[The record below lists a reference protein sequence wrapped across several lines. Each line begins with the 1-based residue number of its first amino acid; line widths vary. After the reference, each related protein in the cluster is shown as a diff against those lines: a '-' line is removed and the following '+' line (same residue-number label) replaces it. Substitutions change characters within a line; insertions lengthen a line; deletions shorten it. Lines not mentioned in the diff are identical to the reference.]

1 MKELKI
7 KISKE
12 KVAKAKSSVVY
23 LISSDADLKNISLSK
38 AELDFAKHQ
47 LKNSNNSITFNNASN
62 YIIIEKITSK
72 KESYLTLEEVRKSAY
87 STSVKLNSIKEIAV
101 SVVNLTGSKDIAL
114 AYIEGF
120 ALSNYQ
126 FLKYFEDAEK
136 RSYSIKNL
144 YIVDENIS
152 KADLTELVNITNAVY
167 EARTLVNE
175 PLSYLTAEE
184 LSNEIKRISK
194 KYGFNFKYL
203 NKKEIEKLG
212 MGGLLAVNLGTPNPP
227 TFNIMEWKPE
237 KAINKKPIV
246 LVGKG
251 VVYDTGGL
259 SLKPTKGSM
268 DSMKCDMG
276 GAAAVIGAISSIA
289 VNKLPLHIV
298 GLVPAT
304 ENRPDGLAYAPGD
317 VIKMMSGLNV
327 EVLNTD
333 AEGRMILAD
342 ALHYAK
348 RYKPELVIDLATLTG
363 AAAVAIGSQG
373 IVAMGTADD
382 MEFEAITKSG
392 YEVFERIA
400 KFPFWDD
407 YAELLKSDIAD
418 MKNIGG
424 REAGAITAGKFLER
438 FTDYPYI
445 HLDIAG
451 PAFLDFPSSYR
462 LKGGSGVGV
471 RLLYNF
477 LKNKTKK
484 N

>member
-1 MKELKI
+1 ELT
-7 KISKE
+7 
-12 KVAKAKSSVVY
+12 SVV
-23 LISSDADLKNISLSK
+23 SK
-38 AELDFAKHQ
+38 
-47 LKNSNNSITFNNASN
+47 
-62 YIIIEKITSK
+62 
-72 KESYLTLEEVRKSAY
+72 
-87 STSVKLNSIKEIAV
+87 
-101 SVVNLTGSKDIAL
+101 
-114 AYIEGF
+114 
-120 ALSNYQ
+120 
-126 FLKYFEDAEK
+126 
-136 RSYSIKNL
+136 
-144 YIVDENIS
+144 
-152 KADLTELVNITNAVY
+152 VY

-184 LSNEIKRISK
+184 LSSEIKRISK
-194 KYGFNFKYL
+194 KAGFKLKVL

-227 TFNIMEWKPE
+227 TFNIMEWKPA
-237 KAINKKPIV
+237 KATNKKPIV

-268 DSMKCDMG
+268 DSMKADMG
-276 GAAAVIGAISSIA
+276 GAAAVIGAMAAIA
-289 VNKLPLHIV
+289 ENKLPVHVV

-304 ENRPDGLAYAPGD
+304 ENRPDGLAYTPGD
-317 VIKMMSGLNV
+317 VIKMMSGLTV

-348 RYKPELVIDLATLTG
+348 KYKPELVVDLATLTG
-363 AAAVAIGSQG
+363 AAAVAIGANG
-373 IVAMGTADD
+373 VVAMGNAEDK
-382 MEFEAITKSG
+382 EFESLSDSS

-400 KFPFWDD
+400 RFPFWDD
-407 YAELLKSDIAD
+407 YSEMLKSDIAD

-451 PAFLDFPSSYR
+451 PAFLDAPSSYR

-477 LKNKTKK
+477 IKSKVGK
-484 N
+484 

>member
-1 MKELKI
+1 MKL
-7 KISKE
+7 KISKV
-12 KVAKAKSSVVY
+12 KAINAKASIVY
-23 LISSDADLKNISLSK
+23 IVNSAADLKATGLSK
-38 AELDFAKHQ
+38 DELDYVTKQFKAENK
-47 LKNSNNSITFNNASN
+47 SA
-62 YIIIEKITSK
+62 IINKATGTIIVEKKAEK
-72 KESYLTLEEVRKSAY
+72 KEEYLNLEEARKQAFNTSNALN
-87 STSVKLNSIKEIAV
+87 SVKETAV
-101 SVVNLTGSKDIAL
+101 TVSDLTGSMAYL
-114 AYIEGF
+114 MAYIEGF

-126 FLKYFEDAEK
+126 FLKYFEDAAK
-136 RSYSIKNL
+136 RAYTLKNL
-144 YIVDENIS
+144 YVLDDKIT
-152 KADLTELVNITNAVY
+152 KANLDELVSILANVY

-194 KYGFNFKYL
+194 KAGFTLKVL

-227 TFNIMEWKPE
+227 TFNIMEWKSA
-237 KAINKKPIV
+237 KAVNKQPIV

-268 DSMKCDMG
+268 DSMKADMG
-276 GAAAVIGAISSIA
+276 GAAAVIGAIATIA
-289 VNKLPLHIV
+289 ENNLPIHVV

-304 ENRPDGLAYAPGD
+304 ENRPDGLAYTPGD
-317 VIKMMSGLNV
+317 VIKMMSGLTV

-348 RYKPELVIDLATLTG
+348 RYNPELVIDLATLTG

-373 IVAMGTADD
+373 IVAMGTAADG
-382 MEFEAITKSG
+382 EFDAITASG

-407 YAELLKSDIAD
+407 YSEMLKSDIAD

-451 PAFLDFPSSYR
+451 PAFLDYPSSYR

-477 LKNKTKK
+477 IKSRAGK
-484 N
+484 

>member
-1 MKELKI
+1 MSGMIL
-7 KISKE
+7 KISK
-12 KVAKAKSSVVY
+12 VKAIKPKSSIVY
-23 LISSDADLKNISLSK
+23 LVNTDADLKETGLSK
-38 AELDFAKHQ
+38 EELDYIKKQFKAE
-47 LKNSNNSITFNNASN
+47 NNSAVINRANGT
-62 YIIIEKITSK
+62 IVVEKKANK
-72 KESYLTLEEVRKSAY
+72 KEEYLNLEEARKQAFNTSNALN
-87 STSVKLNSIKEIAV
+87 SVKETAV
-101 SVVNLTGSKDIAL
+101 TLSDLTGSTAYTL

-126 FLKYFEDAEK
+126 FLKYFEDAKK
-136 RSYSIKNL
+136 RAYTLKDL
-144 YIVDENIS
+144 YVLDDKIS
-152 KADLTELVNITNAVY
+152 KANIDELVSVVSNVY

-184 LSNEIKRISK
+184 LSKEIKRISK
-194 KYGFNFKYL
+194 KAGFTLKVL

-227 TFNIMEWKPE
+227 TFNIMEWKPA
-237 KAINKKPIV
+237 KATNKKPIV

-268 DSMKCDMG
+268 DSMKADMG
-276 GAAAVIGAISSIA
+276 GAAAVIGAMAAIA
-289 VNKLPLHIV
+289 ENKLPVHVV

-317 VIKMMSGLNV
+317 VIKMMSGLTV

-348 RYKPELVIDLATLTG
+348 RYKPELVVDLATLTG
-363 AAAVAIGSQG
+363 AAAVAIGANG
-373 IVAMGTADD
+373 VVAMGNADD
-382 MEFEAITKSG
+382 KEFESLSDSS

-400 KFPFWDD
+400 RFPFWDD
-407 YAELLKSDIAD
+407 YSEMLNSDIAD

-477 LKNKTKK
+477 IKGKTVK
-484 N
+484 

>member
-1 MKELKI
+1 MSVMRL
-7 KISKE
+7 KISKAKAIKANSSIVYIVNSATDLKE
-12 KVAKAKSSVVY
+12 TELTKDEQSYVAKQFKSENFPVY
-23 LISSDADLKNISLSK
+23 LSK
-38 AELDFAKHQ
+38 
-47 LKNSNNSITFNNASN
+47 SNNSV
-62 YIIIEKITSK
+62 IIEKKAEK
-72 KESYLTLEEVRKSAY
+72 KSNYLNLEEARNQAFNSSNILNSVKE
-87 STSVKLNSIKEIAV
+87 TSVTLV
-101 SVVNLTGSKDIAL
+101 DLTQSKDYTL
-114 AYIEGF
+114 AYVEGF

-126 FLKYFEDAEK
+126 FLKYFEDAKK
-136 RSYSIKNL
+136 REYSLTNL
-144 YIVDENIS
+144 NILHNDIS
-152 KADLTELVNITNAVY
+152 IANIDELVSVVSNVY

-184 LSNEIKRISK
+184 LSKEIKRISK
-194 KYGFNFKYL
+194 KAGFTLKVL

-227 TFNIMEWKPE
+227 TFNIMEWKPA
-237 KAINKKPIV
+237 KATNKKPIV

-268 DSMKCDMG
+268 DSMKADMG
-276 GAAAVIGAISSIA
+276 GAAAVIGAMAAIA
-289 VNKLPLHIV
+289 ENKLPVHVV

-317 VIKMMSGLNV
+317 VIKMMSGLTV

-348 RYKPELVIDLATLTG
+348 RYKPGLVVDLATLTG
-363 AAAVAIGSQG
+363 AAAVAIGANG
-373 IVAMGTADD
+373 VVAMGNADD
-382 MEFEAITKSG
+382 REFESLSNSS

-400 KFPFWDD
+400 RFPFWDD
-407 YAELLKSDIAD
+407 YSEMLKSDIAD

-477 LKNKTKK
+477 IKSKASK
-484 N
+484 

>member
-1 MKELKI
+1 MSEMKL
-7 KISKE
+7 KISKV
-12 KVAKAKSSVVY
+12 KAINAKASIVY
-23 LISSDADLKNISLSK
+23 IVNSAADLKATGLSK
-38 AELDFAKHQ
+38 DELDYVTKQFKAENKSAIINKSTGSVVVE
-47 LKNSNNSITFNNASN
+47 LKAN
-62 YIIIEKITSK
+62 K
-72 KESYLTLEEVRKSAY
+72 KEEYLNLEEARRQSFCTSNALN
-87 STSVKLNSIKEIAV
+87 SVKETAV
-101 SVVNLTGSKDIAL
+101 TVSDLTGSTAYL
-114 AYIEGF
+114 MAYIEGF

-126 FLKYFEDAEK
+126 FLKYFEDAAK
-136 RSYSIKNL
+136 RAYTLKNL
-144 YIVDENIS
+144 YVLDDKIT
-152 KADLTELVNITNAVY
+152 KANLDELVSIVANVY

-194 KYGFNFKYL
+194 KSGFTLKVL

-227 TFNIMEWKPE
+227 TFNIMEWKPT
-237 KAINKKPIV
+237 KAVNKQPII

-268 DSMKCDMG
+268 DSMKADMG
-276 GAAAVIGAISSIA
+276 GAAAVIGAIATIA
-289 VNKLPLHIV
+289 ENNLPVHVV

-304 ENRPDGLAYAPGD
+304 ENRPDGLAYTPGD
-317 VIKMMSGLNV
+317 VIKMMSGLTV

-348 RYKPELVIDLATLTG
+348 RYKPELVVDLATLTG

-373 IVAMGTADD
+373 IVAMGTAADG
-382 MEFEAITKSG
+382 EFDAITTSG

-407 YAELLKSDIAD
+407 YSEMLKSDIAD

-451 PAFLDFPSSYR
+451 PAFLDYPSSYR

-477 LKNKTKK
+477 IKSKAGK
-484 N
+484 

>member
-1 MKELKI
+1 MKL
-7 KISKE
+7 KISKV
-12 KVAKAKSSVVY
+12 KAINAKASIVY
-23 LISSDADLKNISLSK
+23 IVNSAADLKATGLSK
-38 AELDFAKHQ
+38 DELDYVTKQFKAENK
-47 LKNSNNSITFNNASN
+47 SA
-62 YIIIEKITSK
+62 IINKATGTIIVEKKAEK
-72 KESYLTLEEVRKSAY
+72 KEEYLNLEEARKQAFNTSNALN
-87 STSVKLNSIKEIAV
+87 SVKETAV
-101 SVVNLTGSKDIAL
+101 TVSDLTGSMAYL
-114 AYIEGF
+114 MAYIEGF

-126 FLKYFEDAEK
+126 FLKYFEDAAK
-136 RSYSIKNL
+136 RAYTLKNL
-144 YIVDENIS
+144 YVLDDKIT
-152 KADLTELVNITNAVY
+152 KANLDELVSILANVY

-194 KYGFNFKYL
+194 KAGFTLKVL

-227 TFNIMEWKPE
+227 TFNIMEWKSA
-237 KAINKKPIV
+237 KAVNKQPIV

-268 DSMKCDMG
+268 DSMKADMG
-276 GAAAVIGAISSIA
+276 GAAAVIGAIATIA
-289 VNKLPLHIV
+289 ENNLPIHVV

-304 ENRPDGLAYAPGD
+304 ENRPDGLAYTPGD
-317 VIKMMSGLNV
+317 VIKMMSGLTV

-333 AEGRMILAD
+333 AEGRVILAD

-348 RYKPELVIDLATLTG
+348 RYNPELVIDLATLTG

-373 IVAMGTADD
+373 IVAMGTAADG
-382 MEFEAITKSG
+382 EFDAITASG

-407 YAELLKSDIAD
+407 YSEMLKSDIAD

-451 PAFLDFPSSYR
+451 PAFLDYPSSYR

-477 LKNKTKK
+477 IKSKAGK
-484 N
+484 